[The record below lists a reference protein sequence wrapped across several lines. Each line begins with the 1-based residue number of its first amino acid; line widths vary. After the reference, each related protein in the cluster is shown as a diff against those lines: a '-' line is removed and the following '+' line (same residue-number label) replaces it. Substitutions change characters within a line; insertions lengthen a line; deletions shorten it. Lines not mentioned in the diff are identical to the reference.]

1 MKKKELPS
9 LPLFTD
15 KFLAETLHI
24 NICETGIYI
33 KLLCWYWTKKRG
45 ITKDEAFKIVND
57 DKYNK
62 SIVYVLI
69 EFFIFNEDNLRYEH
83 KRLEQEHEYLK
94 DYYLN
99 KAKSGRMGGLNS
111 NKQTVSKIQ
120 PPISIS
126 IPISIPNKLIVE
138 NFEIFWSLLTHK
150 KGSKHLALKRYTLHC
165 HTSDPSDIAE
175 RFNRY
180 TSTVKDKEFLAHVAT
195 WINQKR
201 FEDEETNKPIKI
213 IEPIYEYDGIKL
225 NKYAESGEYIELKD
239 IKGNKYQK
247 HKWNG
252 SSIEKV

>member
-120 PPISIS
+120 PPIPIS

>member
-213 IEPIYEYDGIKL
+213 LEPIYEYDGIKL